1 MFEANQRRLFEE
13 IEGVERN
20 NEIRPDANE
29 SMKLWSE
36 IWGTSVDYNHN
47 AEWLTSLVKEMEG
60 VQKQEEAKIT
70 FESVT
75 KQLKKTSNWKAPGPD
90 GLQG

>member
-1 MFEANQRRLFEE
+1 M
-13 IEGVERN
+13 
-20 NEIRPDANE
+20 
-29 SMKLWSE
+29 LWSE

-60 VQKQEEAKIT
+60 VQKQKEANIT
-70 FESVT
+70 VESMT